1 MVPPR
6 PWRLSPS
13 PGVAEH
19 IAAAVLPGIPQ
30 SQPSGAAF
38 PKPCPSP
45 ALTLVP
51 AASEVGEQ
59 VVVFAF
65 LSWAPAFQPCTVL
78 VTRLPLQHYSTQ
90 FLSLPSRL
98 WVVTGSLCHR
108 TVGWLRVPSGLV
120 ARRGG
125 RTPLW
130 RMVTRRAVRC
140 EPAVC
145 PCGPFGKALS
155 SHDVYSGVRS
165 RGTDPDALF

>member
-1 MVPPR
+1 MTWQSVMVPPR

-78 VTRLPLQHYSTQ
+78 VTCLPLQHYSTQ

-120 ARRGG
+120 AHGWVH
-125 RTPLW
+125 TPVTDGDREGCLMRACRVSLW
-130 RMVTRRAVRC
+130 AVWKS
-140 EPAVC
+140 PL
-145 PCGPFGKALS
+145 LS
-155 SHDVYSGVRS
+155 
-165 RGTDPDALF
+165 